1 MRFQFRKPNNKSS
14 LSLFLKSGAILIF
27 LIFSILIV
35 ACGSNDT
42 TNSADLGNPVITVT
56 IRIGQFNGSATPAL
70 APYYCGAW
78 ATNTSPQ
85 FIAGV
90 IDVYAKF
97 TQNVDGNPVGVNGAN
112 ATATVLWPDGST
124 NSETVTTQSD
134 GIAIFPVALKPVA
147 TGKTVLINVTF
158 TKPGIPS
165 CTVPQAAY
173 FTSMFGSPIANN
185 TPTNAT
191 PIGSPTA
198 AATASPSPLPT
209 VPPTPTPTP
218 RKPRKTPT
226 PKPH

>member
-1 MRFQFRKPNNKSS
+1 MRAQFRKLNNKTG
-14 LSLFLKSGAILIF
+14 LSLFLKSGAVLVF

-42 TNSADLGNPVITVT
+42 TNQADLGNPVVTVT
-56 IRIGQFNGSATPAL
+56 IRIGQFNGSPTPPL

-85 FIAGV
+85 FTVGV

-97 TQNVDGNPVGVNGAN
+97 TQNVNGNPVGVDGAT

-173 FTSMFGSPIANN
+173 FTSMFGSPVANN
-185 TPTNAT
+185 TPTSAT
-191 PIGSPTA
+191 NTPTSSSPTPG
-198 AATASPSPLPT
+198 ATASPSPLPT
-209 VPPTPTPTP
+209 VPPTPTP
-218 RKPRKTPT
+218 KPRKTPT